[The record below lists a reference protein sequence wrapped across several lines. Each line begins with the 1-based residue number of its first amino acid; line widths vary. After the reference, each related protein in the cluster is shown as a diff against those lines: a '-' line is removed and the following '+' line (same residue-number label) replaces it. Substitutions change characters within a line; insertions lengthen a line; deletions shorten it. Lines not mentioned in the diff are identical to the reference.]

1 MFATVLIANRG
12 EIAVRITRTLHRL
25 GIRAVVTCT
34 ADDTGGRAA
43 AAADLVAGVGSYLS
57 VEDVIDAALG
67 SGAEAVHPGYGFLA
81 ENPALAR
88 ACASSGLVF
97 IGPPPD
103 AIAAMGDKI
112 AAKRMVSAAGV
123 PVVPGSEAAGLTD
136 AQLAEAAAAA
146 GLSAGEAVLLKPS
159 AGGGGKGMRLVRP
172 EDDLGEAI
180 AAARREAQAAFGD
193 ATLLVERWV
202 SRPRHIEVQVFA
214 DAHGH
219 AVHLGERECSLQRR
233 HQKIVEEAPSPL
245 LAGLPGGGRIR
256 AAGPQPGQHRGQRR
270 VQVGHDHRDPADV
283 VRGAQHLV
291 MR

>member
-25 GIRAVVTCT
+25 GIRAVVTAT
-34 ADDTGGRAA
+34 PDDAGGRAA

-88 ACASSGLVF
+88 ACAENGLVF

-136 AQLAEAAAAA
+136 AQLA
-146 GLSAGEAVLLKPS
+146 GRPRRPGSA
-159 AGGGGKGMRLVRP
+159 R
-172 EDDLGEAI
+172 
-180 AAARREAQAAFGD
+180 ARR
-193 ATLLVERWV
+193 
-202 SRPRHIEVQVFA
+202 
-214 DAHGH
+214 
-219 AVHLGERECSLQRR
+219 CC
-233 HQKIVEEAPSPL
+233 
-245 LAGLPGGGRIR
+245 
-256 AAGPQPGQHRGQRR
+256 
-270 VQVGHDHRDPADV
+270 
-283 VRGAQHLV
+283 
-291 MR
+291 